1 MENRK
6 SPLQSPLKNLKSRL
20 KSTLKKKKNSPLKS
34 PLKNPNSPSS
44 SHLRIPKSPYKS
56 VSNIEFKGFNDGNS
70 RSGHFDYHDD
80 STSVETDPKWGRQLD
95 FEGEPIY
102 TPELEMYPDRK
113 YSSADAVFSNTD
125 CEEEDWLDKL
135 GPFSSEFLFLWVLV
149 GID

>member
-1 MENRK
+1 M
-6 SPLQSPLKNLKSRL
+6 
-20 KSTLKKKKNSPLKS
+20 KS
-34 PLKNPNSPSS
+34 PLKNHNSPSS

-56 VSNIEFKGFNDGNS
+56 GSKIEFKGFNDGNLIFELPS
-70 RSGHFDYHDD
+70 FEDEYFDYYDD
-80 STSVETDPKWGRQLD
+80 SASVETDPKWGRQLD

-102 TPELEMYPDRK
+102 TPEPEMYPDRK

-135 GPFSSEFLFLWVLV
+135 GPFSSEFLFLWVHV